1 MMISL
6 SLIVSLPGL
15 CAMRL
20 GGKTPPKATLSMP
33 VTFGAE
39 NSY

>member
-15 CAMRL
+15 CVMRL
-20 GGKTPPKATLSMP
+20 GGKTLLKATLPMP
-33 VTFGAE
+33 ATFGAE